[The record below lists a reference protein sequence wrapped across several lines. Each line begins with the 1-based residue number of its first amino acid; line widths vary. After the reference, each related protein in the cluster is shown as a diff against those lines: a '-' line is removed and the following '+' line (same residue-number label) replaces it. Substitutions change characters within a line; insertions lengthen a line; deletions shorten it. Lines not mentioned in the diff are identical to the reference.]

1 MLTCDVPLLRKRSY
15 IMNYLI
21 FGLEIIA
28 IVLWLLFGQHS
39 LLSAIIGIVVI
50 ILISQFLHR
59 WLHAR

>member
-1 MLTCDVPLLRKRSY
+1 
-15 IMNYLI
+15 MNYLI